1 MFLSD
6 LIGVSTSNFDHTT
19 WPDSGTQVV

>member
-6 LIGVSTSNFDHTT
+6 LIGVSTSNVDHTT